1 MAVVQRR
8 LANGLLVNLIQ
19 DPGATQASALVRLS
33 AGSLHEPDAWP
44 GLAHLLEHVLFA
56 GSERFQ
62 DEERLMAW
70 VPAKGGRLNA
80 TTRANS
86 TAWFVEV
93 AAPDLAD
100 AAARLVDM
108 LQRPLLTTD
117 AIRQEAAAI
126 EAEYRMLAAHQET
139 LCEAALSQAFA
150 APHPLHRFQVGSQTH
165 FGQDLPA
172 LRQALRAYHQ
182 HYFHTA
188 RLTLWLQGPQ
198 PLAELLQLAEACGGE
213 FQRAALPEPCGFPAV
228 DSAPYC
234 AQAPTALP
242 ASAWPAALALRPER
256 HFRLQL
262 PGAERLQL
270 SFLIA
275 SPDPRTFSLLQELLC
290 DTASHTL
297 LGTLREQGLCDEID
311 LLEPYRSDA
320 QAIISVLFHLCD
332 TPGDG
337 RAEKVPASA
346 VVEAIF
352 CRWLDL
358 LSGLSAEQ
366 LRHYAALSHRR
377 FVRLSSLD
385 RLRAR
390 AFGRPPADERTLA
403 SGAWQQL
410 LTQLQPDNMTRL
422 WISPQ
427 AVSGR
432 IVAQGF
438 MLNLSAECWPVNSD
452 LAERV
457 GLGFADRPLP
467 VPPSLPAERAPLR
480 HLPATCDAVLLLT
493 PVAGELSP
501 AQAALIEASLQ
512 TVSGACHHQG
522 GELHFE
528 SRQGS
533 WLLRLSGSRELM
545 LAAIDEV
552 NSRLH
557 SPTSAGVARGQRLA
571 LRAARQQ
578 RTDIAVRA
586 LLAKLPLAITHRQ
599 LAGDNAQASASAPR
613 AGKMPDRVM
622 LDDAAFLPETDLPRV
637 RWEAT
642 LYGGDEPLYQ
652 ALSRLLSRFP
662 GELIVQPPSRSPSA
676 EPALKQAVAAR
687 EATHYLCPTES
698 PDAAVL
704 LFCPLAEASASCL
717 AAWQLFGALFEPR
730 FFQQLRV
737 EKPVGYVVSCR
748 FHQSAGSAGLLF
760 ALQSPSLSAEEL
772 YRHMQEFI
780 AGMGEV
786 VGQISPDSL
795 QKKARTLRLVEAT
808 GQPESPAAVLNAWQK
823 QQLQLPA
830 LTQEEL
836 NGLTPDRLSRYYQ
849 TLAGEPGRWI
859 RISNQ

>member
-1 MAVVQRR
+1 MAVVRQR

-80 TTRANS
+80 TTRGTS

-93 AAPDLAD
+93 AAPELAE
-100 AAARLVDM
+100 ATARLVDM

-117 AIRQEAAAI
+117 AIGQEAAAI
-126 EAEYRMLAAHQET
+126 EAEYRMLATHQET

-150 APHPLHRFQVGSQTH
+150 APHPLHRFQVGSQAH

-182 HYFHTA
+182 QFFHTA

-198 PLAELLQLAEACGGE
+198 PLAELLQLAEALGGE
-213 FQRAALPEPCGFPAV
+213 FQRAAQLNSDAGLGASSETH
-228 DSAPYC
+228 S
-234 AQAPTALP
+234 AQAPTTLP
-242 ASAWPAALALRPER
+242 ESAWPAALALRPER

-262 PGAERLQL
+262 PGTERLQL

-297 LGTLREQGLCDEID
+297 LATLREEGLCDEID
-311 LLEPYRSDA
+311 LLEPYRSDG
-320 QAIISVLFHLCD
+320 QAVISVLFHLCD
-332 TPGDG
+332 TPVDG
-337 RAEKVPASA
+337 SAEKSPASA
-346 VVEAIF
+346 VEAIF
-352 CRWLDL
+352 CRWLGL
-358 LSGLSAEQ
+358 LAGLSAEQ
-366 LRHYAALSHRR
+366 LRHYAALSRRR

-390 AFGRPPADERTLA
+390 AFGLPPADEHTLA

-410 LTQLQPDNMTRL
+410 LTQLQPGNMTRL
-422 WISPQ
+422 RIAAE
-427 AVSGR
+427 AVPDR
-432 IVAQGF
+432 VVAQGF
-438 MLNLSAECWPVNSD
+438 MLNLSADRWPVSGD
-452 LAERV
+452 PAARV
-457 GLGFADRPLP
+457 GLDFADRPLP
-467 VPPSLPAERAPLR
+467 APPSLPAERAPLR

-493 PVAGELSP
+493 PAAGELSP
-501 AQAALIEASLQ
+501 AQAALIEAALQ

-552 NSRLH
+552 NNLLNR
-557 SPTSAGVARGQRLA
+557 PTSAVVARGQRLA
-571 LRAARQQ
+571 LRAAQQQ
-578 RTDIAVRA
+578 RADIAVRA
-586 LLAKLPLAITHRQ
+586 LLAKLPLAIAHWQ
-599 LAGDNAQASASAPR
+599 LAGDNVQATASAPR
-613 AGKMPDRVM
+613 DGKMPDRVM
-622 LDDAAFLPETDLPRV
+622 LDDAALLPETDLPRV

-662 GELIVQPPSRSPSA
+662 GELIVRQPPRSRRA
-676 EPALKQAVAAR
+676 EPAFKQAVAAR
-687 EATHYLCPTES
+687 AATHYLCPTES

-704 LFCPLAEASASCL
+704 LFCPLAEASATCL
-717 AAWQLFGALFEPR
+717 AAWQLFGTLFEPR

-748 FHQSAGSAGLLF
+748 FHQSAGMAGLLF
-760 ALQSPSLSAEEL
+760 ALQSPGLSAEEL

-786 VGQISPDSL
+786 VGQISPESL
-795 QKKARTLRLVEAT
+795 QEKAHTLRLVDAT
-808 GQPESPAAVLNAWQK
+808 GQPESPAAVLDAWQK
-823 QQLQLPA
+823 QQRQLPA

-836 NGLTPDRLSRYYQ
+836 NSLTPDRLSRYYQ
-849 TLAGEPGRWI
+849 ALAGEPGRWI